1 MESLRSRKKGR
12 KLEVTRS
19 RQKSKKSKRER
30 SPCVSSS
37 ESADSSISNH
47 RASLRR
53 RSRGRDPRRKR
64 GRSRSRSTD
73 SSDQHSRKRKRQP
86 STNRAGTEKKKKTS
100 KKRHKEHP
108 IKRRAREIKQR
119 YRRSISISCS
129 CSCSDSSCRY
139 SSKSCSTCS
148 SSHSNSDGSSR
159 ERRQSTRSKRRSND
173 WGYSK
178 EIKKRDGM
186 KGKEKKGYPN
196 KKGADELGFRN
207 PNGKKVHECNGKV
220 SSSSKVVH
228 SPERVKTRKRNRNH
242 LEESHSLS
250 IPVENKTKVSR
261 KYSNMDA
268 SQSGKSVSCNAE
280 CSVEEHVDESK
291 AEDLELL
298 LRQKA
303 LENLRKFRGCQF
315 GKAEVLSFNKFKQ
328 PVCLD
333 SREPVQAVS
342 YGRSEGTRA
351 NETSEFERE
360 LKESLVT
367 DRVLNG
373 HHVDTRRERQQ
384 HIEASSSQRENNT
397 FKSDMDLVRIQPSG
411 ARETCTSPVPYS
423 QIPPVSE
430 FHTDCDANTAS
441 LVSEVYPSKPDTSE
455 TISAHNDDNKPEKVA
470 DKDSDV
476 VGLNKHRTWKT
487 EVTELEEPSVKVLQD
502 CTLEKEIVSYNSTSD
517 TLQVCTL
524 ENKNSQT
531 KMVKADRATAESSK
545 GDTSPTEMPKLD
557 DFTTSSKNQNSQ
569 TEMIKDVEGTGESS
583 KEGASQT
590 AIKESVDST
599 FQQKTMSVMR
609 GGEMVQ
615 VSYKVYIPQRAATLA
630 KRQLKR

>member
-19 RQKSKKSKRER
+19 RHKSKKYKRER

-53 RSRGRDPRRKR
+53 RSRGNDSRRKR

-86 STNRAGTEKKKKTS
+86 STNRAGIEKKKKTS
-100 KKRHKEHP
+100 KKKHKEHP
-108 IKRRAREIKQR
+108 IRRRARESKQR

-129 CSCSDSSCRY
+129 CSDSSCSY

-159 ERRQSTRSKRRSND
+159 ERRQSTRSKRRSNH

-196 KKGADELGFRN
+196 KKGADELGVRN
-207 PNGKKVHECNGKV
+207 PNGKKENECNGKV

-228 SPERVKTRKRNRNH
+228 SPERVKTRKRFRNH
-242 LEESHSLS
+242 LEESDSFS

-261 KYSNMDA
+261 KYLNMDA

-291 AEDLELL
+291 AEALELL
-298 LRQKA
+298 LRQRA
-303 LENLRKFRGCQF
+303 LENLSKFRGCQF
-315 GKAEVLSFNKFKQ
+315 GKAEVLSSNKFKQ
-328 PVCLD
+328 PLCLG
-333 SREPVQAVS
+333 SGELQVVS
-342 YGRSEGTRA
+342 YARLEGTRT
-351 NETSEFERE
+351 NETNEFERE
-360 LKESLVT
+360 LKEPTVT

-373 HHVDTRRERQQ
+373 HHIDTKRERQQ

-397 FKSDMDLVRIQPSG
+397 FRLDMDLVRIQPSG
-411 ARETCTSPVPYS
+411 PRETCTSPVPYS
-423 QIPPVSE
+423 QILPVSE
-430 FHTDCDANTAS
+430 FHADCEANTAS

-455 TISAHNDDNKPEKVA
+455 TISAHNNDNKPEKVV

-487 EVTELEEPSVKVLQD
+487 EMTELEEPSVTVLQD
-502 CTLEKEIVSYNSTSD
+502 RTLEKEVVSDNSTSD
-517 TLQVCTL
+517 ALQVCIL
-524 ENKNSQT
+524 ENTNFQT
-531 KMVKADRATAESSK
+531 KMVKADRATEESSK
-545 GDTSPTEMPKLD
+545 GDTSPTKMHKSD
-557 DFTTSSKNQNSQ
+557 DFTISSKNQNSR
-569 TEMIKDVEGTGESS
+569 TEMIKDVEGTSESS
-583 KEGASQT
+583 KEGASQN